1 MQHCLVAQD
10 VILSLSITEW
20 TSSKQHLKVNYPD
33 RPYVNFVTV
42 YVGGVQISQM
52 NETNTMHQSSS
63 GAAEYRPWS
72 KHSKGSSR
80 YAKLHQQKEQHDE
93 DRISADTGNKK
104 SKLGVKRDDNV
115 DEEAV
120 ETNRKRD
127 EFLSAMGV
135 STSSEQ
141 GGVISVAPFVHWSF
155 SILSDHRTSHS
166 CVGIKSHR
174 QIIPPFPITK
184 TNSSSTMV
192 HTSDSGQSCREEFH
206 ANHCTLQNILS
217 FNDCVKASTPPK

>member
-1 MQHCLVAQD
+1 
-10 VILSLSITEW
+10 
-20 TSSKQHLKVNYPD
+20 
-33 RPYVNFVTV
+33 
-42 YVGGVQISQM
+42 
-52 NETNTMHQSSS
+52 MHQSSS

-166 CVGIKSHR
+166 CGGTKSHHSPLPKQTLPR
-174 QIIPPFPITK
+174 LWCTHPIQGKAVGRSSMQIIALFKTYCHSTTASRPQHHPNDLNIPVQSIPPQPT
-184 TNSSSTMV
+184 
-192 HTSDSGQSCREEFH
+192 
-206 ANHCTLQNILS
+206 
-217 FNDCVKASTPPK
+217 